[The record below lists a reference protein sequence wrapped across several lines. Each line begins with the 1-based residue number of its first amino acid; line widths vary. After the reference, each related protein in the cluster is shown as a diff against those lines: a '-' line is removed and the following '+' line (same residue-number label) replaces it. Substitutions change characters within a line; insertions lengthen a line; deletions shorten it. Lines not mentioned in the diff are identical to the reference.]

1 MKLFDGIIFDVDGT
15 LTSTNELIY
24 ASFRHVTNKYLNK
37 NYTNEQIYSLFGPT
51 EDGVIK
57 ELCGDN
63 YEDARKDYYDFY
75 TENHHMADLYPGI
88 IDILKMLKQRDIK
101 LSVYTGKGSI
111 AASITLKKLGIYDYF
126 NMIVTGDDV
135 KEHKPSPEG
144 VQVFVDK
151 FNLNKERVLIVGDA
165 VADIKAARNSG
176 IKSASVVWDSYAKE
190 KVLAMGSDYV
200 FETVEELENFLEMNT
215 K

>member
-37 NYTNEQIYSLFGPT
+37 NYTDEEIYSMFGPT
-51 EDGVIK
+51 EDGILK
-57 ELCGDN
+57 EICGDDF
-63 YEDARKDYYDFY
+63 EGARKDYYDFY

-88 IDILKMLKQRDIK
+88 IDILKMLKQRGIK
-101 LSVYTGKGSI
+101 LSVYTGKGST
-111 AASITLKKLGIYDYF
+111 AAAITLKKLGIYDYF
-126 NMIVTGDDV
+126 DMIVTGDDV

-144 VQVFVDK
+144 VQVFVDR
-151 FNLNKERVLIVGDA
+151 FSLDKERVLIVGDA

-190 KVLAMGSDYV
+190 KVLAMESDYV
-200 FETVEELENFLEMNT
+200 FNTVEELKKFLGQNT
-215 K
+215 

>member
-37 NYTNEQIYSLFGPT
+37 NYTDEEIYSMFGPT
-51 EDGVIK
+51 EDGILK
-57 ELCGDN
+57 EICGDDF
-63 YEDARKDYYDFY
+63 EGARKDYYDFY

-101 LSVYTGKGSI
+101 LSVYTGKGST
-111 AASITLKKLGIYDYF
+111 AAAITLKKLGIYDYF
-126 NMIVTGDDV
+126 DMIVTGDDV

-144 VQVFVDK
+144 VQVFVDR
-151 FNLNKERVLIVGDA
+151 FSLDKERVLIVGDA

-190 KVLAMGSDYV
+190 KVLAMESDYV
-200 FETVEELENFLEMNT
+200 FNTVEELKKFLGQNT
-215 K
+215 